1 MEQQD
6 LITKDFTID
15 ETIKMHLK
23 ETGMWARFLAITGF
37 IASGLIVLIALF
49 SNTMLESMMGPS
61 SYSSVGSSQAFTIAV
76 IYIILAVVVFF
87 MSLFLFRFGKGMK
100 LAINQ
105 TDQEE
110 LAKSFLNLKLYHRIA
125 GIFTVI
131 YLVIIV
137 FAIIIGVVDGMS
149 RF

>member
-37 IASGLIVLIALF
+37 VFSGLIVVLALF
-49 SNTMLESMMGPS
+49 AGAMFEDMMGAA
-61 SYSSVGSSQAFTIAV
+61 YSSGGSGQGVTVAV
-76 IYIILAVVVFF
+76 VYIILAVVVFF

-110 LAKSFLNLKLYHRIA
+110 LTKSFLNLKLYHRIV
-125 GIFTVI
+125 GILTII

-137 FAIIIGVVDGMS
+137 FATVIGIVAGMS

>member
-37 IASGLIVLIALF
+37 VASGLIVLVALF
-49 SNTMLESMMGPS
+49 ASSMLESMTGS
-61 SYSSVGSSQAFTIAV
+61 SYSSVGSSQAITIAV
-76 IYIILAVVVFF
+76 VYIILAVVVFF

-110 LAKSFLNLKLYHRIA
+110 LTKSFLNLKLYHRIA
-125 GIFTVI
+125 GILTII

-137 FAIIIGVVDGMS
+137 FAIIIGVIAGMS

>member
-1 MEQQD
+1 
-6 LITKDFTID
+6 
-15 ETIKMHLK
+15 MHLN

-37 IASGLIVLIALF
+37 VFSGLIVLLALF
-49 SNTMLESMMGPS
+49 ASTMLESMMGSS
-61 SYSSVGSSQAFTIAV
+61 SYSGMGASEALTIAV
-76 IYIILAVVVFF
+76 VYIILAVIVFF

-100 LAINQ
+100 LAISQN
-105 TDQEE
+105 DQEV

-125 GIFTVI
+125 GILTVI

-137 FAIIIGVVDGMS
+137 FAIIIGVIAGVS